1 MLIENERL
9 VTQAVLAAVG
19 QAQDARH
26 VELLSALVR
35 HLHEFIRETRLSEEE
50 LEFAFDFLNRIGK
63 ATNDSHNEAALFSD
77 ALGAS
82 TLVCLLNNGDGAA
95 TETAAALLGPFWRQN
110 APELENGASLL
121 RSPTPGIP
129 LLMRGIVQDQ
139 AGDPIAGVRVDVW
152 QASPAGLYENQDAG
166 QADMNLRGVFSTGA
180 DGLFHFESVRPAGY
194 PVPMDGPTG
203 DMLRKQNR
211 QCYRP
216 AHLHFLLF
224 RSGYK
229 TLITQVFPADD
240 PHLEDDPVFGVT
252 PGLIGGYAIE
262 NEGTEQERCVLDY
275 RFTMQPGEARLPLPP
290 IK

>member
-1 MLIENERL
+1 MLIDNERL

-26 VELLSALVR
+26 VELLAALVR
-35 HLHEFIRETRLSEEE
+35 HLHAFIRETRLSEQE
-50 LEFAFDFLNRIGK
+50 LEFAFDFLNRIGQ

-110 APELENGASLL
+110 APRLENGASLL
-121 RSPTPGIP
+121 RCPTIGTP
-129 LLMRGIVQDQ
+129 LLMQGVVQDQ
-139 AGDPIAGVRVDVW
+139 VGNPIAGVRVDVW
-152 QASPAGLYENQDAG
+152 QASPAGLYENQDTQ

-180 DGLFHFESVRPAGY
+180 NGRFHFESVRPAGY
-194 PVPMDGPTG
+194 PVPMNGPTG

-211 QCYRP
+211 QQYRP

-224 RSGYK
+224 RDGFK

-252 PGLIGGYAIE
+252 PSLIGGYAME
-262 NEGTEQERCVLDY
+262 NEGTERERCVLDY
-275 RFTMQPGEARLPLPP
+275 RFTMQPGEARLPVPP